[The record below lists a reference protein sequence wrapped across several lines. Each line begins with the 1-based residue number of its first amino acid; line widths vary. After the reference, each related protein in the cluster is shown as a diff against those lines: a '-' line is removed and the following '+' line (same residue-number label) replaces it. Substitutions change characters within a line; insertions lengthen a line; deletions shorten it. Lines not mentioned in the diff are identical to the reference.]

1 MIDTFGGAKQKQN
14 MLRRKKHGINKEMIV
29 DALDAAGMES
39 VAISEP
45 TTPSTPIQ
53 QGQYSV
59 SSCYSVSNKIS
70 LKGYSDKLS
79 LFWHLKSMIILS
91 EFQTGFSLV

>member
-1 MIDTFGGAKQKQN
+1 MFQHDSLIDTFGGAKQKQN

-29 DALDAAGMES
+29 DALDAAGMEN

-53 QGQYSV
+53 QGLYSV
-59 SSCYSVSNKIS
+59 CPVV
-70 LKGYSDKLS
+70 
-79 LFWHLKSMIILS
+79 IL
-91 EFQTGFSLV
+91 FQTK

>member
-1 MIDTFGGAKQKQN
+1 MGTVTFTAEAKQKQN

-29 DALDAAGMES
+29 DALDAAGMEN

-53 QGQYSV
+53 QGLYSV
-59 SSCYSVSNKIS
+59 GPVV
-70 LKGYSDKLS
+70 
-79 LFWHLKSMIILS
+79 IL
-91 EFQTGFSLV
+91 FQTK